1 MDGLRVCLFGKLDV
15 KHGDHGTVDLCAR
28 KAQELFCYL
37 LLHRDRPRT
46 REALTAILW
55 NDCSPAQSKKYLR
68 QTLWQLQAAM
78 RLQKEPHHAPVL
90 TVESEWVYIDP
101 KNNLWLDVAEFEQAF
116 NLTRGTPGRQLDAQ
130 NVQILQNAVELYR
143 GDLLEGWYQD
153 WCLFERER
161 LQNMYLTMLDKLID
175 YSEANELYEAGLAYG
190 AHILRH
196 DRARERTHRR
206 LMRLHYLN
214 HDRTAALRQYE
225 QCVAALKEE
234 LDVRPAKSTMA
245 LYEQIRADQLQ
256 VLPIFAPVPVEPTT
270 ETTETMLYDLLTH
283 IEQIQQI
290 LTHTRSQIQQQI
302 QAVELTPIDQR

>member
-15 KHGDHGTVDLCAR
+15 KRGDHVTVDLCAH

-37 LLHRDRPRT
+37 LLHRDHPRT
-46 REALTAILW
+46 REALTAVLW

-68 QTLWQLQAAM
+68 QTLWQLQTAI
-78 RLQKEPHHAPVL
+78 RLPEPRHAPVL
-90 TVESEWVYIDP
+90 TVESEWVYIGP
-101 KNNLWLDVAEFEQAF
+101 QNNLWLDVAEFEQAF
-116 NLTRGTPGRQLDAQ
+116 NLTKGTPGRKLDAQ
-130 NVQILQNAVELYR
+130 NVQDLQTAVELYR
-143 GDLLEGWYQD
+143 GDLLEDWYQD

-161 LQNMYLTMLDKLID
+161 LQNMYLAMLDKLID

-190 AHILRH
+190 ALILRH

-214 HDRTAALRQYE
+214 HNRTAALRQYE

-234 LDVRPAKSTMA
+234 LGVRPAKSTMA
-245 LYEQIRADQLQ
+245 LYEQIRADQLEA
-256 VLPIFAPVPVEPTT
+256 LPFLAPVPLEPTT
-270 ETTETMLYDLLTH
+270 ETTATMLYELLTH

-290 LTHTRSQIQQQI
+290 LTHTHSQIQQQI
-302 QAVELTPIDQR
+302 QAVELTPVDQQ

>member
-15 KHGDHGTVDLCAR
+15 KRGDQGTVDLCAR

-46 REALTAILW
+46 REALAAVLW
-55 NDCSPAQSKKYLR
+55 NDCSPAQSKKHLR
-68 QTLWQLQAAM
+68 QTLWQLQTAI
-78 RLQKEPHHAPVL
+78 RLPTEPHHAPVL

-101 KNNLWLDVAEFEQAF
+101 RNNLWLDVAEFEQAF
-116 NLTRGTPGRQLDAQ
+116 TLTKGTPGRQLDAQ
-130 NVQILQNAVELYR
+130 NVQGLQNAVELYR
-143 GDLLEGWYQD
+143 GDLLEDWYQD

-161 LQNMYLTMLDKLID
+161 LQNMYLAMLDKLID
-175 YSEANELYEAGLAYG
+175 YSEANELYEAGLTYG
-190 AHILRH
+190 ALILRH

-206 LMRLHYLN
+206 LMRLHYLSRN
-214 HDRTAALRQYE
+214 RTAALRQYE

-234 LDVRPAKSTMA
+234 LGVRPAKSTMA
-245 LYEQIRADQLQ
+245 LYEQIRADQLE
-256 VLPIFAPVPVEPTT
+256 VLPIFAPVTTEPTT
-270 ETTETMLYDLLTH
+270 ETTATMLYDLLTH

-302 QAVELTPIDQR
+302 QAVEPTPVDQR